1 MKQRI
6 TTTLL
11 LCVMTVLSMYAN
23 PITREQARQKAAQF
37 LSDKKGKRSLKAV
50 TSPVKLAPETETE
63 RYYVFDRGNDEGYVI
78 VAGDDETFAILGYTD
93 QGSFDYSAL
102 PPNMKEWLD
111 GYASQIA
118 AIQTK
123 KVAGR
128 RASIATHPRVEP
140 LVKSKW
146 SQGYPYNLSCPEY
159 FSDGRSVTGCVATAM
174 AQLLYYNREK
184 SVDETQAAM
193 PAYDAWEAH
202 PTTGQ
207 HLHVEGIPE
216 GSPIDWAN
224 MKDEYGSA
232 NDKQRKAV
240 ADLMHYCGVA
250 VQMNYTNSASSA
262 QSHDAFKAFTTYFGY
277 GSSVKYVSY
286 SSVSDDAQ
294 WDNIIYNEIQAQRP
308 IYISGANSGGG
319 HAFVC
324 DGYDGNYC
332 YHINWGWGGTSDGY
346 YLLTNLTPGQQGIG
360 GSGDGYT
367 AYREVIIGLEP
378 ENYGEKAMSF
388 ADSNIK
394 KICIEN
400 WDANKDGKLTYGEA
414 AAVTDLGTAFKGVT
428 NIRNFQELYYFT
440 GITTLS
446 DDAFNGCT
454 NLTSIRLPKAL
465 KGIGA
470 RSFKGCEKM
479 TQLALPTGLLTIG
492 EEAFSG
498 CKTLENLTLPTNLKA
513 IEAGTFRNCAAF
525 TSVDLPISVTAIG
538 NEAFAGCAGLKV
550 FATKTF
556 CPDKITM
563 GTDVF
568 KDTELNRATL
578 TVIQGTKAYF
588 SSAPQWSE
596 FGKIKELRERSG
608 GQFST
613 LETGQTYYIY
623 NIGTGRY
630 LTKGEA
636 YGTQAVVDEL
646 SPMRFKVNHSSSMA
660 EGVYYLTSEDT
671 GKDGKILFRTS
682 TDGNVGKGINAVFV
696 DGGSLSSSAYWHI
709 QSAGDQAYT
718 IQIPSNVSGYNA
730 QKYLGVQTD
739 HASNAAS
746 PTYGIYSDIDYE
758 QYQLNCQWYFVRY
771 DENQA
776 ANYDAA
782 KVLENLLNVARE
794 RKIGTDAEQVVYD
807 DMGSTTEQIR
817 EAQRSLRKQ
826 LNFIDFED
834 NKVRETCMA
843 QCDLNGDGEISFSE
857 ATEIKDIELRFN
869 TAITSFDEMKQF
881 KNLSTIYANT
891 FNNCTKLAS
900 IVLPESVERI
910 YYYAFRNC
918 SQLQKVNLS
927 EFLIELGAEAF
938 GGCTSL
944 KEVSIACPTP
954 ENIHLGNNVFRNVNL
969 SECTLRVPF
978 GAKERYENA
987 DVWKEFGTIVEM
999 RTNAQPV
1006 FSPITTGKTGYIF
1019 NLSSRKYLNR
1029 GEAYGTQ
1036 SVVAKAGLTYQFR
1049 QTNAGT
1055 YYLEH
1060 DGNILFRTSTNSK
1073 VGDGVKT
1080 CFYDGKDVSSKAY
1093 WTIVQNPEDNTFT
1106 MQVPQGDADYVEG
1119 EYLGAGDHQS
1129 GVASPSHGAYWDMK
1143 GNVTRWAFVTLED
1156 LQAATTLNKLTAS
1169 LAQLLEMAQEE
1180 QVDAVAEQAV
1190 YDNANSTSDEIEDA
1204 IASLRKKMH
1213 FIIFNDLQAKAVCVN
1228 NWDLNDDGEL
1238 SEKEAASVSD
1248 IGELFR
1254 GNSYIKTFEELRYF
1268 TSLKEIPDN
1277 AFRDCSNLVTVYLP
1291 ESVEALGK
1299 YPFSLCTNL
1308 KYVVM
1313 LNPNRIVDF
1322 GKSLAPSAATYF
1334 VPGNLLESYQADP
1347 QWSTRN
1353 ITAYTGKP
1361 VVTGTATRRYGSSA
1375 AEVAFTVT
1383 GAPIM
1388 GEPAAEGEEMTD
1400 ATVPVGTYP
1409 ITITAGTVTT
1419 PDVQF
1424 VPGVLTITPATLTVT
1439 AKSYSREYGTAN
1451 PVMEYTIRGFRNR
1464 EKAEVLTKL
1473 PVIECD
1479 ANEQSPAGEYEIRVS
1494 GAEAQNYE
1502 FTYVSGKLTIINS
1515 TGISTTPAI
1524 SESEGDVYD
1533 MQGRRV
1539 KTPQRGIYIKN
1550 KKKVMIKE

>member
-1 MKQRI
+1 MKQRFTI
-6 TTTLL
+6 TFL
-11 LCVMTVLSMYAN
+11 LCVIAIGMYAN

-37 LSDKKGKRSLKAV
+37 LTDKKGKRSLKAV
-50 TSPVKLAPETETE
+50 MSPGKLAPKTEME
-63 RYYVFDRGNDEGYVI
+63 SYYVFDRGNDEGYVI
-78 VAGDDETFAILGYTD
+78 VSGDDETYTILGYTD
-93 QGSFDYSAL
+93 QGSFDYSTL

-111 GYASQIA
+111 DYASQIA

-123 KVAGR
+123 KVSGR

-146 SQGYPYNLSCPEY
+146 SQGYPYNLTCPEY
-159 FSDGRSVTGCVATAM
+159 FNDGRSVTGCVATAM

-193 PAYDAWEAH
+193 PAYDTWSAH

-250 VQMNYTNSASSA
+250 VKMDYTNKSSGA
-262 QSHDAFKAFTTYFGY
+262 QSYDAYQAFTKYFGY
-277 GSSVKYVSY
+277 GSSVKYVSDAT
-286 SSVSDDAQ
+286 DDAQ

-308 IYISGANSGGG
+308 IYISGANSSGG

-367 AYREVIIGLEP
+367 AYREIIIGLEP
-378 ENYGEKAMSF
+378 VNYGEKAMSF
-388 ADSNIK
+388 TDSNIK
-394 KICIEN
+394 KVCIEN

-414 AAVTDLGTAFKGVT
+414 AAVTDLGTAFKGIT
-428 NIRNFQELYYFT
+428 NIRNFQEFYYFT

-465 KGIGA
+465 KAIGA
-470 RSFKGCEKM
+470 RSFKGCEKL
-479 TQLALPTGLLTIG
+479 TQLALPTGLITIG
-492 EEAFSG
+492 EEAFCG
-498 CKTLENLTLPTNLKA
+498 CKTLGDMILPTNLKA
-513 IEAGTFRNCAAF
+513 IEAGTFRDCAAF
-525 TSVDLPISVTAIG
+525 TSVDLPISVTSIG
-538 NEAFAGCAGLKV
+538 NEAFAGCTGLKA
-550 FATKTF
+550 FSTKTF
-556 CPDKITM
+556 RPDIIMM

-568 KDTELNRATL
+568 KDIELERATL
-578 TVIQGTKAYF
+578 TAIQGTKTYF
-588 SSAPQWSE
+588 SSAPQWSD

-608 GQFST
+608 GQFAT
-613 LETGQTYYIY
+613 LEVGQTYYIY

-660 EGVYYLTSEDT
+660 EGVYYLTSQDT

-682 TDGNVGKGINAVFV
+682 TDGNVGKGVNAVFV
-696 DGGSLSSSAYWHI
+696 DGGSLSSSAYWSI
-709 QSAGDQAYT
+709 QSSGEQAYT
-718 IQIPSNVSGYNA
+718 IQIPSNISGYNA
-730 QKYLGVQTD
+730 KKFLGVQTD

-771 DENQA
+771 DEEQA
-776 ANYDAA
+776 ANYEAA
-782 KVLENLLNVARE
+782 KVLENLLNVAKE
-794 RKIGTDAEQVVYD
+794 KKIGTDTEQAVYD
-807 DMGSTTEQIR
+807 DMSSTTEQIR
-817 EAQRSLRKQ
+817 QAQRSLRKQ

-834 NKVRETCMA
+834 NLVRETCMA
-843 QCDLNGDGEISFSE
+843 QCDLNGDGEISFYE
-857 ATEIKDIELRFN
+857 ATEIKDIELQFN
-869 TAITSFDEMKQF
+869 IAITSFDEMKQF
-881 KNLSTIYANT
+881 KNLTTIYANT
-891 FNNCTKLAS
+891 FNNCNKLTS
-900 IVLPESVERI
+900 VVLPESVERI

-927 EFLIELGAEAF
+927 EYLIELGTEAF

-978 GAKERYENA
+978 GAKEHYENA

-999 RTNAQPV
+999 RTNAQPT
-1006 FSPITTGKTGYIF
+1006 FSPITTGKSGYIF
-1019 NLSSRKYLNR
+1019 NLSSRKFLNR

-1036 SVVAKAGLTYQFR
+1036 SVVAKKGLSYQFR
-1049 QTNAGT
+1049 QTNAGN
-1055 YYLEH
+1055 YYLDS
-1060 DGNILFRTSTNSK
+1060 DGKILFRTSTDSK
-1073 VGDGVKT
+1073 VGAGVKT
-1080 CFYDGKDVSSKAY
+1080 CFYDGTASSKAY

-1106 MQVPQGDADYVEG
+1106 MQVPQDDTDYVEG
-1119 EYLGAGDHQS
+1119 EYLGAGDHHS
-1129 GVASPSHGAYWDMK
+1129 EVASPSHGAYWDMK
-1143 GNVTRWAFVTLED
+1143 GNVTRWAFITQED
-1156 LQAATTLNKLTAS
+1156 MQAATAFNKLTAS
-1169 LAQLLEMAQEE
+1169 LEQLLEMAQEE
-1180 QVDAVAEQAV
+1180 QVEAATEQAV
-1190 YDNANSTSDEIEDA
+1190 YNNAASTSNDIEEA
-1204 IASLRKKMH
+1204 IASLRKKLH
-1213 FIIFNDLQAKAVCVN
+1213 FIAFNDLQAKAVCVK

-1254 GNSYIKTFEELRYF
+1254 GNSNIKTFEELRYF

-1277 AFRDCSNLVTVYLP
+1277 AFRECSNLVSVYLP

-1322 GKSLAPSAATYF
+1322 GKSLAPSAVTYF
-1334 VPGNLLESYQADP
+1334 VPENLLESYLADP
-1347 QWSTRN
+1347 QWGTRN
-1353 ITAYTGKP
+1353 MTEYTGKP

-1375 AEVAFTVT
+1375 AEVDFAVT

-1400 ATVPVGTYP
+1400 PKAPVGTYP
-1409 ITITAGTVTT
+1409 ITITAGTITT
-1419 PDVQF
+1419 PDVQL

-1451 PVMEYTIRGFRNR
+1451 PVMEYTIKGFRNR
-1464 EKAEVLTKL
+1464 EKAEVLTKQ
-1473 PVIECD
+1473 PIIECD
-1479 ANEQSPAGEYEIRVS
+1479 ANELSPAGEYEIRVS

-1502 FTYVSGKLTIINS
+1502 FTYVSGTLTIVNS
-1515 TGISTTPAI
+1515 TGISPTPAI
-1524 SESEGDVYD
+1524 SEGEGDMYD
-1533 MQGRRV
+1533 MQGRKV

>member
-1 MKQRI
+1 MKQRFTI
-6 TTTLL
+6 TFL
-11 LCVMTVLSMYAN
+11 LCVIAMGMYAN
-23 PITREQARQKAAQF
+23 PITREEARQKAVQF
-37 LSDKKGKRSLKAV
+37 LTDKKGKRSLKAV
-50 TSPVKLAPETETE
+50 MSPGKLAPKTEME
-63 RYYVFDRGNDEGYVI
+63 SYYVFDRGNDEGYVI
-78 VAGDDETFAILGYTD
+78 VSGDDETYTILGYTD
-93 QGSFDYSAL
+93 QGSFDYSTL

-111 GYASQIA
+111 DYASQIA

-123 KVAGR
+123 KVSGR

-146 SQGYPYNLSCPEY
+146 SQGYPYNLTCPEY
-159 FSDGRSVTGCVATAM
+159 FNDGRSVTGCVATAM

-193 PAYDAWEAH
+193 PAYDTWSAH

-250 VQMNYTNSASSA
+250 VKMDYTNKSSGA
-262 QSHDAFKAFTTYFGY
+262 QSNDAYQAFTKYFGY
-277 GSSVKYVSY
+277 GSSVKYVSDAT
-286 SSVSDDAQ
+286 DDAQ

-308 IYISGANSGGG
+308 IYISGANSSGG

-367 AYREVIIGLEP
+367 AYREIIIGLEP
-378 ENYGEKAMSF
+378 VNYGEKAMSF
-388 ADSNIK
+388 TDSNIK
-394 KICIEN
+394 KVCIEN

-414 AAVTDLGTAFKGVT
+414 AAVTDLGTAFKGIT
-428 NIRNFQELYYFT
+428 NIRNFQEFYYFT

-465 KGIGA
+465 KAIGA
-470 RSFKGCEKM
+470 RSFKGCEKL
-479 TQLALPTGLLTIG
+479 TQLALPTGLITIG
-492 EEAFSG
+492 EEAFCG
-498 CKTLENLTLPTNLKA
+498 CKTLGDMILPTNLKA
-513 IEAGTFRNCAAF
+513 IEAGTFRDCAAF
-525 TSVDLPISVTAIG
+525 TSVDLPISVTSIG
-538 NEAFAGCAGLKV
+538 NEAFAGCTGLKA
-550 FATKTF
+550 FSTKTF
-556 CPDKITM
+556 RPDIIMM

-568 KDTELNRATL
+568 KDIELERATL
-578 TVIQGTKAYF
+578 TAIQGTKTYF
-588 SSAPQWSE
+588 SSAPQWSD

-608 GQFST
+608 GQFAT
-613 LETGQTYYIY
+613 LEVGKTYYIY

-660 EGVYYLTSEDT
+660 EGVYYLTSQDT

-682 TDGNVGKGINAVFV
+682 TDGNVGKGVNAVFV
-696 DGGSLSSSAYWHI
+696 DGGSLSSSAYWSI
-709 QSAGDQAYT
+709 QSSGEQAYT
-718 IQIPSNVSGYNA
+718 IQIPSNISGYNA
-730 QKYLGVQTD
+730 KKFLGVQTD

-771 DENQA
+771 DEEQA
-776 ANYDAA
+776 ANYEAA
-782 KVLENLLNVARE
+782 KVLENLLNVAKE
-794 RKIGTDAEQVVYD
+794 KKIGTDTEQAVYD
-807 DMGSTTEQIR
+807 DMSSTTEQIR
-817 EAQRSLRKQ
+817 QAQRSLRKQ

-834 NKVRETCMA
+834 NLVRETCMA
-843 QCDLNGDGEISFSE
+843 QCDLNGDGEISFYE
-857 ATEIKDIELRFN
+857 ATEIKDIELQFN
-869 TAITSFDEMKQF
+869 IAITSFDEMKQF
-881 KNLSTIYANT
+881 KNLTTIYANT
-891 FNNCTKLAS
+891 FNNCNKLTS
-900 IVLPESVERI
+900 VVLPESVERI

-927 EFLIELGAEAF
+927 EYLIELGTEAF

-978 GAKERYENA
+978 GAKEHYENA

-999 RTNAQPV
+999 RTNAQPT
-1006 FSPITTGKTGYIF
+1006 FSPITTGKSGYIF
-1019 NLSSRKYLNR
+1019 NLSSRKFLNR

-1036 SVVAKAGLTYQFR
+1036 SVVAKKGLSYQFR
-1049 QTNAGT
+1049 QTNAGN
-1055 YYLEH
+1055 YYLDS
-1060 DGNILFRTSTNSK
+1060 DGKILFRTSTDSK
-1073 VGDGVKT
+1073 VGAGVKT
-1080 CFYDGKDVSSKAY
+1080 CFYDGTASSKAY

-1106 MQVPQGDADYVEG
+1106 MQVPQDDTDYVEG
-1119 EYLGAGDHQS
+1119 EYLGAGDHHS
-1129 GVASPSHGAYWDMK
+1129 EVASPSHGAYWDMK
-1143 GNVTRWAFVTLED
+1143 GNVTRWAFITQED
-1156 LQAATTLNKLTAS
+1156 MQAATAFNKLTAS
-1169 LAQLLEMAQEE
+1169 LEQLLEMAQEE
-1180 QVDAVAEQAV
+1180 QVEAATEQAV
-1190 YDNANSTSDEIEDA
+1190 YNNAASTSNDIEEA
-1204 IASLRKKMH
+1204 IASLRKKLH
-1213 FIIFNDLQAKAVCVN
+1213 FIAFNDLQAKAVCVK

-1254 GNSYIKTFEELRYF
+1254 GNSNIKTFEELRYF

-1277 AFRDCSNLVTVYLP
+1277 AFRECSNLVSIYLP

-1322 GKSLAPSAATYF
+1322 GKSLAPSAVTYF
-1334 VPGNLLESYQADP
+1334 VPENLLESYLADP
-1347 QWSTRN
+1347 QWGTRN
-1353 ITAYTGKP
+1353 MTEYTGKP

-1375 AEVAFTVT
+1375 AEVDFAVT

-1400 ATVPVGTYP
+1400 PKAPVGTYP
-1409 ITITAGTVTT
+1409 ITITAGTITT
-1419 PDVQF
+1419 PDVQL

-1451 PVMEYTIRGFRNR
+1451 PVMEYTIKGFRNR
-1464 EKAEVLTKL
+1464 EKTEVLTKQ
-1473 PVIECD
+1473 PIIECD
-1479 ANEQSPAGEYEIRVS
+1479 ANELSPAGEYEIRVS

-1502 FTYVSGKLTIINS
+1502 FTYVSGTLTIVNS
-1515 TGISTTPAI
+1515 TGISPTPAI
-1524 SESEGDVYD
+1524 SEGEGDMYD
-1533 MQGRRV
+1533 MQGRKV

-1550 KKKVMIKE
+1550 KKKVIIKE

>member
-1 MKQRI
+1 MKQRFTI
-6 TTTLL
+6 TFL
-11 LCVMTVLSMYAN
+11 LCVIAIGMYAN

-37 LSDKKGKRSLKAV
+37 LTDKKGKRSLKAV
-50 TSPVKLAPETETE
+50 MSPGKLAPKTEME
-63 RYYVFDRGNDEGYVI
+63 SYYVFDRGNDEGYVI
-78 VAGDDETFAILGYTD
+78 VSGDDETYTILGYTD
-93 QGSFDYSAL
+93 QGSFDYSTL

-111 GYASQIA
+111 DYASQIA

-123 KVAGR
+123 KVSGR

-146 SQGYPYNLSCPEY
+146 SQGYPYNLTCPEY
-159 FSDGRSVTGCVATAM
+159 FNDGRSVTGCVATAM

-193 PAYDAWEAH
+193 PAYDTWSAH

-250 VQMNYTNSASSA
+250 VKMDYTNKSSGA
-262 QSHDAFKAFTTYFGY
+262 QSNDAYQAFTKYFGY
-277 GSSVKYVSY
+277 GSSVKYVSDAT
-286 SSVSDDAQ
+286 DDAQ

-308 IYISGANSGGG
+308 IYISGANSSGG

-367 AYREVIIGLEP
+367 AYREIIIGLEP
-378 ENYGEKAMSF
+378 VNYGEKAMSF
-388 ADSNIK
+388 TDSNIK
-394 KICIEN
+394 KVCIEN

-414 AAVTDLGTAFKGVT
+414 AAVTDLGTAFKGIT
-428 NIRNFQELYYFT
+428 NIRNFQEFYYFT

-465 KGIGA
+465 KAIGA
-470 RSFKGCEKM
+470 RSFKGCEKL
-479 TQLALPTGLLTIG
+479 TQLALPTGLITIG
-492 EEAFSG
+492 EEAFCG
-498 CKTLENLTLPTNLKA
+498 CKTLGDMILPTNLKA
-513 IEAGTFRNCAAF
+513 IEAGTFRDCAAF
-525 TSVDLPISVTAIG
+525 TSVDLPISVTSIG
-538 NEAFAGCAGLKV
+538 NEAFAGCTGLKA
-550 FATKTF
+550 FSTKTF
-556 CPDKITM
+556 RPDIIMM

-568 KDTELNRATL
+568 KDIELERATL
-578 TVIQGTKAYF
+578 TAIQGTKTYF
-588 SSAPQWSE
+588 SSAPQWSD

-608 GQFST
+608 GQFAT
-613 LETGQTYYIY
+613 LEVGKTYYIY

-660 EGVYYLTSEDT
+660 EGVYYLTSQDT
-671 GKDGKILFRTS
+671 GKNGKILFRTS
-682 TDGNVGKGINAVFV
+682 TDGNVGKGVNAVFV
-696 DGGSLSSSAYWHI
+696 DGGSLSSSAYWSI
-709 QSAGDQAYT
+709 QSSGEQAYT
-718 IQIPSNVSGYNA
+718 IQIPSNISGYNA
-730 QKYLGVQTD
+730 KKFLGVQTD

-771 DENQA
+771 DEEQA
-776 ANYDAA
+776 ANYEAA
-782 KVLENLLNVARE
+782 KVLENLLNVAKE
-794 RKIGTDAEQVVYD
+794 KKIGTDAEQAVYD
-807 DMGSTTEQIR
+807 NMSSTTEQIR
-817 EAQRSLRKQ
+817 QAQRSLRKQ

-834 NKVRETCMA
+834 NLVRETCMA
-843 QCDLNGDGEISFSE
+843 QCDLNGDGEISFYE
-857 ATEIKDIELRFN
+857 ATEIKDIELQFN
-869 TAITSFDEMKQF
+869 IAITSFDEMKQF
-881 KNLSTIYANT
+881 KNLTTIYANT
-891 FNNCTKLAS
+891 FNNCNKLTS
-900 IVLPESVERI
+900 VVLPESVERI

-927 EFLIELGAEAF
+927 EYLIELGTEAF

-978 GAKERYENA
+978 GAKEHYENA

-999 RTNAQPV
+999 RTNAQPT
-1006 FSPITTGKTGYIF
+1006 FSPITTGKSGYIF
-1019 NLSSRKYLNR
+1019 NLSSRKFLNR

-1036 SVVAKAGLTYQFR
+1036 SVVAKKGLSYQFR
-1049 QTNAGT
+1049 QTNAGN
-1055 YYLEH
+1055 YYLDS
-1060 DGNILFRTSTNSK
+1060 DGKILFRTSTDSK
-1073 VGDGVKT
+1073 VGAGVKT
-1080 CFYDGKDVSSKAY
+1080 CFYDGTASSKAY

-1106 MQVPQGDADYVEG
+1106 MQVPQDDTDYVEG
-1119 EYLGAGDHQS
+1119 EYLGAGDHHS
-1129 GVASPSHGAYWDMK
+1129 EVASPSHGAYWDMK
-1143 GNVTRWAFVTLED
+1143 GNVTRWAFITQED
-1156 LQAATTLNKLTAS
+1156 MQAATAFNKLTAS
-1169 LAQLLEMAQEE
+1169 LEQLLEMAQEE
-1180 QVDAVAEQAV
+1180 QVEAATEQAV
-1190 YDNANSTSDEIEDA
+1190 YDNAASTSNDIEEA
-1204 IASLRKKMH
+1204 IASLRKKLH
-1213 FIIFNDLQAKAVCVN
+1213 FIAFNDLQAKAVCVK

-1254 GNSYIKTFEELRYF
+1254 GNSNIKTFEELRFF

-1277 AFRDCSNLVTVYLP
+1277 AFRECSNLVSVYLP

-1322 GKSLAPSAATYF
+1322 GKSLAPSAVTYF
-1334 VPGNLLESYQADP
+1334 VPENLLESYLAGP
-1347 QWSTRN
+1347 QWGTRN
-1353 ITAYTGKP
+1353 MTEYTGKP

-1375 AEVAFTVT
+1375 AEVDFAVT

-1400 ATVPVGTYP
+1400 PKAPVGTYP
-1409 ITITAGTVTT
+1409 ITITAGTITT
-1419 PDVQF
+1419 PDVQL

-1451 PVMEYTIRGFRNR
+1451 PVMEYTIKGFRNR
-1464 EKAEVLTKL
+1464 EKAEVLTKQ
-1473 PVIECD
+1473 PIIECD
-1479 ANEQSPAGEYEIRVS
+1479 ANELSPAGEYEIRVS

-1502 FTYVSGKLTIINS
+1502 FTYVSGTLTIVNS
-1515 TGISTTPAI
+1515 TGISPTPAI
-1524 SESEGDVYD
+1524 SEGEGDMYD
-1533 MQGRRV
+1533 MQGRKV

-1550 KKKVMIKE
+1550 KKKVIIKE

>member
-1 MKQRI
+1 MKQRF
-6 TTTLL
+6 TVTFL
-11 LCVMTVLSMYAN
+11 LCVIAMGMYAN

-37 LSDKKGKRSLKAV
+37 LTDKKGKRSLKAV
-50 TSPVKLAPETETE
+50 MSPGKLAPKTEME
-63 RYYVFDRGNDEGYVI
+63 SYYVFDRGNDEGYVI
-78 VAGDDETFAILGYTD
+78 VSGDDETYTILGYTD
-93 QGSFDYSAL
+93 QGSFDYSTL

-111 GYASQIA
+111 DYASQIA

-123 KVAGR
+123 KVSGR

-146 SQGYPYNLSCPEY
+146 SQGYPYNLTCPEY
-159 FSDGRSVTGCVATAM
+159 FNDGRSVTGCVATAM

-193 PAYDAWEAH
+193 PAYDTWSAH

-250 VQMNYTNSASSA
+250 VKMDYTNKSSGA
-262 QSHDAFKAFTTYFGY
+262 QSYDAYQAFTKYFGY
-277 GSSVKYVSY
+277 GSSVKYVSDAT
-286 SSVSDDAQ
+286 DDAQ

-308 IYISGANSGGG
+308 IYISGANSSGG

-367 AYREVIIGLEP
+367 AYREIIIGLEP
-378 ENYGEKAMSF
+378 VNYGEKAMSF
-388 ADSNIK
+388 TDSNIK
-394 KICIEN
+394 KVCIEN

-414 AAVTDLGTAFKGVT
+414 AAVTDLGTAFKGIT
-428 NIRNFQELYYFT
+428 NIRNFQEFYYFT

-465 KGIGA
+465 KAIGA
-470 RSFKGCEKM
+470 RSFKGCEKL
-479 TQLALPTGLLTIG
+479 TQLALPTGLITIG
-492 EEAFSG
+492 EEAFCG
-498 CKTLENLTLPTNLKA
+498 CKTLGDMILPTNLKA
-513 IEAGTFRNCAAF
+513 IEAGTFRDCAAF
-525 TSVDLPISVTAIG
+525 TSVDLPISVTSIG
-538 NEAFAGCAGLKV
+538 NEAFAGCTGLKA
-550 FATKTF
+550 FSTKTF
-556 CPDKITM
+556 RPDIIMM

-568 KDTELNRATL
+568 KDIELERATL
-578 TVIQGTKAYF
+578 TAIQGTKTYF
-588 SSAPQWSE
+588 SSAPQWSD

-608 GQFST
+608 GQFAT
-613 LETGQTYYIY
+613 LEVGKTYYIY

-660 EGVYYLTSEDT
+660 EGVYYLTSQDT

-682 TDGNVGKGINAVFV
+682 TDGNVGKGVNAVFV
-696 DGGSLSSSAYWHI
+696 DGRSLTSSAYWSI
-709 QSAGDQAYT
+709 QPAGEQAYT
-718 IQIPSNVSGYNA
+718 IQIPSNISGYNA
-730 QKYLGVQTD
+730 KKFLGVQTD

-771 DENQA
+771 DEEQA
-776 ANYDAA
+776 ANYEAA
-782 KVLENLLNVARE
+782 KVLENLLNVAKE
-794 RKIGTDAEQVVYD
+794 KKIGTDTEQAVYD
-807 DMGSTTEQIR
+807 DMSSTTEQIR
-817 EAQRSLRKQ
+817 QAQRSLRKQ

-834 NKVRETCMA
+834 NLVRETCMA
-843 QCDLNGDGEISFSE
+843 QCDLNGDGEISFYE
-857 ATEIKDIELRFN
+857 ATEIKDIELQFN
-869 TAITSFDEMKQF
+869 IAITSFDEMKQF
-881 KNLSTIYANT
+881 KNLTTIYANT
-891 FNNCTKLAS
+891 FNNCNKLTS
-900 IVLPESVERI
+900 VVLPESVERI

-927 EFLIELGAEAF
+927 EYLIELGTEAF

-978 GAKERYENA
+978 GAKEHYENA

-999 RTNAQPV
+999 RTNAQPT
-1006 FSPITTGKTGYIF
+1006 FSPITTGKSGYIF
-1019 NLSSRKYLNR
+1019 NLSSRKFLNR

-1036 SVVAKAGLTYQFR
+1036 SVVAKKGLSYQFR
-1049 QTNAGT
+1049 QTNAGN
-1055 YYLEH
+1055 YYLDS
-1060 DGNILFRTSTNSK
+1060 DGKILFRTSTDSK
-1073 VGDGVKT
+1073 VGAGVKT
-1080 CFYDGKDVSSKAY
+1080 CFYDGTASSKAY

-1106 MQVPQGDADYVEG
+1106 MQVPQDDTDYVEG
-1119 EYLGAGDHQS
+1119 EYLGAGDHHS
-1129 GVASPSHGAYWDMK
+1129 EVASPSHGAYWDMK
-1143 GNVTRWAFVTLED
+1143 GNVTRWAFITQED
-1156 LQAATTLNKLTAS
+1156 MQAATAFNKLTAS
-1169 LAQLLEMAQEE
+1169 LEQLLEMAQEE
-1180 QVDAVAEQAV
+1180 QVEATTEQAV
-1190 YDNANSTSDEIEDA
+1190 YNNAASTSNDIEEA
-1204 IASLRKKMH
+1204 IASLRKKLH
-1213 FIIFNDLQAKAVCVN
+1213 FIAFNDLQAKAVCVK

-1254 GNSYIKTFEELRYF
+1254 GNSNIKTFEELRYF

-1277 AFRDCSNLVTVYLP
+1277 AFRECSNLVSIYLP
-1291 ESVEALGK
+1291 ERVEALGK

-1322 GKSLAPSAATYF
+1322 GKSLAPSAVTYF
-1334 VPGNLLESYQADP
+1334 VPENLLESYLADP
-1347 QWSTRN
+1347 QWGTRN
-1353 ITAYTGKP
+1353 MTEYTGKP

-1375 AEVAFTVT
+1375 AEVDFAVT

-1400 ATVPVGTYP
+1400 PKAPVGTYP
-1409 ITITAGTVTT
+1409 ITITAGTITT
-1419 PDVQF
+1419 PDVQL

-1451 PVMEYTIRGFRNR
+1451 PVMEYTIKGFRNR
-1464 EKAEVLTKL
+1464 EKAEVLTKQ
-1473 PVIECD
+1473 PIIECD
-1479 ANEQSPAGEYEIRVS
+1479 ANELSPAGEYEIRVS

-1502 FTYVSGKLTIINS
+1502 FTYVSGTLTIVNS
-1515 TGISTTPAI
+1515 TGISPTPAI
-1524 SESEGDVYD
+1524 SEGEGDMYD
-1533 MQGRRV
+1533 MQGRKV

-1550 KKKVMIKE
+1550 KKKVIIKE

>member
-1 MKQRI
+1 MKQRFTI
-6 TTTLL
+6 TFL
-11 LCVMTVLSMYAN
+11 LCVIAIGMYAN

-37 LSDKKGKRSLKAV
+37 LTDKKGKRSLKAV
-50 TSPVKLAPETETE
+50 MSPGKLAPKTEME
-63 RYYVFDRGNDEGYVI
+63 SYYVFDRGNDEGYVI
-78 VAGDDETFAILGYTD
+78 VSGDDETYTILGYTD
-93 QGSFDYSAL
+93 QGSFDYSTL

-111 GYASQIA
+111 DYASQIA

-123 KVAGR
+123 KVSGR

-146 SQGYPYNLSCPEY
+146 SQGYPYNLTCPEY
-159 FSDGRSVTGCVATAM
+159 FNDGRSVTGCVATAM

-193 PAYDAWEAH
+193 PAYDTWSAH

-250 VQMNYTNSASSA
+250 VKMDYTNKSSGA
-262 QSHDAFKAFTTYFGY
+262 QSYDAYQAFTKYFGY
-277 GSSVKYVSY
+277 GSSVKYVSDAT
-286 SSVSDDAQ
+286 DDAQ

-308 IYISGANSGGG
+308 IYISGANSSGG

-367 AYREVIIGLEP
+367 AYREIIIGLEP
-378 ENYGEKAMSF
+378 VNYGEKAMSF
-388 ADSNIK
+388 TDSNIK
-394 KICIEN
+394 KVCIEN

-414 AAVTDLGTAFKGVT
+414 AAVTDLGTAFKGIT
-428 NIRNFQELYYFT
+428 NIRNFQEFYYFT

-465 KGIGA
+465 KAIGA
-470 RSFKGCEKM
+470 RSFKGCEKL
-479 TQLALPTGLLTIG
+479 TQLALSTGLITIG
-492 EEAFSG
+492 EEAFCG
-498 CKTLENLTLPTNLKA
+498 CKTLGDMILPTNLKA
-513 IEAGTFRNCAAF
+513 IEAGTFRDCAAF
-525 TSVDLPISVTAIG
+525 TSVDLPISVTSIG
-538 NEAFAGCAGLKV
+538 NEAFAGCTGLKA
-550 FATKTF
+550 FSTKTF
-556 CPDKITM
+556 RPDIIMM

-568 KDTELNRATL
+568 KDIELERATL
-578 TVIQGTKAYF
+578 TAIQGTKTYF
-588 SSAPQWSE
+588 SSAPQWSD

-608 GQFST
+608 GQFAT
-613 LETGQTYYIY
+613 LEVGQTYYIY

-660 EGVYYLTSEDT
+660 EGVYYLTSQDT

-682 TDGNVGKGINAVFV
+682 TDGNVGKGVNAVFV
-696 DGGSLSSSAYWHI
+696 DGGSLSSSAYWSI
-709 QSAGDQAYT
+709 QPAGEQAYT
-718 IQIPSNVSGYNA
+718 IQIPSNISGYNA
-730 QKYLGVQTD
+730 KKFLGVQTD

-771 DENQA
+771 DEEQA
-776 ANYDAA
+776 ANYEAA
-782 KVLENLLNVARE
+782 KVLENLLNVAKE
-794 RKIGTDAEQVVYD
+794 KKIGTDAEQAVYD
-807 DMGSTTEQIR
+807 NMSSTTEQIR
-817 EAQRSLRKQ
+817 QAQRSLRKQ

-834 NKVRETCMA
+834 NLVRETCMA
-843 QCDLNGDGEISFSE
+843 QCDLNGDGEISFYE
-857 ATEIKDIELRFN
+857 ATEIKDIELQFN
-869 TAITSFDEMKQF
+869 IAITSFDEMKQF
-881 KNLSTIYANT
+881 KNLTTIYANT
-891 FNNCTKLAS
+891 FNNCNKLTS
-900 IVLPESVERI
+900 VVLPESVERI

-927 EFLIELGAEAF
+927 EYLIELGTEAF

-978 GAKERYENA
+978 GAKEHYENA

-999 RTNAQPV
+999 RTNAQPT
-1006 FSPITTGKTGYIF
+1006 FSPITTGKSGYIF
-1019 NLSSRKYLNR
+1019 NLSSRKFLNR

-1036 SVVAKAGLTYQFR
+1036 SVVAKKGLSYQFR
-1049 QTNAGT
+1049 QTNAGN
-1055 YYLEH
+1055 YYLDS
-1060 DGNILFRTSTNSK
+1060 DGKILFRTSTDSK
-1073 VGDGVKT
+1073 VGAGVKT
-1080 CFYDGKDVSSKAY
+1080 CFYDGTASSKAY

-1106 MQVPQGDADYVEG
+1106 MQVPQDDTDYVEG
-1119 EYLGAGDHQS
+1119 EYLGAGDHHS
-1129 GVASPSHGAYWDMK
+1129 EVASPSHGAYWDMK
-1143 GNVTRWAFVTLED
+1143 GNVTRWAFITQED
-1156 LQAATTLNKLTAS
+1156 MQAATAFNKLTAS
-1169 LAQLLEMAQEE
+1169 LEQLLEMAQEE
-1180 QVDAVAEQAV
+1180 KVEAATEQAV
-1190 YDNANSTSDEIEDA
+1190 YNNAASTSNDIEEA
-1204 IASLRKKMH
+1204 IASLRKKLH
-1213 FIIFNDLQAKAVCVN
+1213 FIAFNDLQAKAVCVK

-1254 GNSYIKTFEELRYF
+1254 GNSNIKTFEELRYF

-1277 AFRDCSNLVTVYLP
+1277 AFRECSNLVSIYLP

-1322 GKSLAPSAATYF
+1322 GKSLAPSAVTYF
-1334 VPGNLLESYQADP
+1334 VPENLLESYLADP
-1347 QWSTRN
+1347 QWGTRN
-1353 ITAYTGKP
+1353 MTEYTGKP

-1375 AEVAFTVT
+1375 AEVDFAVT

-1400 ATVPVGTYP
+1400 PKAPVGTYP
-1409 ITITAGTVTT
+1409 ITITAGTITT
-1419 PDVQF
+1419 PDVQL

-1451 PVMEYTIRGFRNR
+1451 PVMEYTIKGFRNR
-1464 EKAEVLTKL
+1464 EKAEVLTKQ
-1473 PVIECD
+1473 PIIECD
-1479 ANEQSPAGEYEIRVS
+1479 ANELSPAGEYEIRVS

-1502 FTYVSGKLTIINS
+1502 FTYVSGTLTIVNS
-1515 TGISTTPAI
+1515 TGISPTPAI
-1524 SESEGDVYD
+1524 SEGEGDMYD
-1533 MQGRRV
+1533 MQGRKV

-1550 KKKVMIKE
+1550 KKKVIIKE

>member
-1 MKQRI
+1 MKQRFTI
-6 TTTLL
+6 TFL
-11 LCVMTVLSMYAN
+11 LCVIAMGMYAN
-23 PITREQARQKAAQF
+23 PITREQARQKAVQF
-37 LSDKKGKRSLKAV
+37 LTDKKGKRSLKAV
-50 TSPVKLAPETETE
+50 MSPGKLAPKTEME
-63 RYYVFDRGNDEGYVI
+63 SYYVFDRGNDEGYVI
-78 VAGDDETFAILGYTD
+78 VSGDDETYTILGYTD
-93 QGSFDYSAL
+93 QGSFDYSTL

-111 GYASQIA
+111 DYASQIA

-123 KVAGR
+123 KVSGR

-146 SQGYPYNLSCPEY
+146 SQGYPYNLTCPEY
-159 FSDGRSVTGCVATAM
+159 FNDGRSVTGCVATAM

-193 PAYDAWEAH
+193 PAYDTWSAH

-250 VQMNYTNSASSA
+250 VKMDYTNKSSGA
-262 QSHDAFKAFTTYFGY
+262 QSNDAYQAFTKYFGY
-277 GSSVKYVSY
+277 GSSVKYVSDAT
-286 SSVSDDAQ
+286 DDAQ

-308 IYISGANSGGG
+308 IYISGANSSGG

-367 AYREVIIGLEP
+367 AYREIIIGLEP
-378 ENYGEKAMSF
+378 VNYGEKAMSF
-388 ADSNIK
+388 TDSNIK
-394 KICIEN
+394 KVCIEN

-414 AAVTDLGTAFKGVT
+414 AAVTDLGTAFKGIT
-428 NIRNFQELYYFT
+428 NIRNFQEFYYFT

-465 KGIGA
+465 KAIGA
-470 RSFKGCEKM
+470 RSFKGCEKL
-479 TQLALPTGLLTIG
+479 TQLALPTGLITIG
-492 EEAFSG
+492 EEAFCG
-498 CKTLENLTLPTNLKA
+498 CKTLGDMILPTNLKA
-513 IEAGTFRNCAAF
+513 IEAGTFRDCAAF
-525 TSVDLPISVTAIG
+525 TSVDLPISVTSIG
-538 NEAFAGCAGLKV
+538 NEAFAGCTGLKA
-550 FATKTF
+550 FSTKTF
-556 CPDKITM
+556 RPDIIMM

-568 KDTELNRATL
+568 KDIELERATL
-578 TVIQGTKAYF
+578 TAIQGTKTYF
-588 SSAPQWSE
+588 SSAPQWSD

-608 GQFST
+608 GQFAT
-613 LETGQTYYIY
+613 LEVGKTYYIY

-660 EGVYYLTSEDT
+660 EGVYYLTSQDT

-682 TDGNVGKGINAVFV
+682 TDGNVGKGVNAVFV
-696 DGGSLSSSAYWHI
+696 DGGSLSSSAYWSI
-709 QSAGDQAYT
+709 QSSGEQAYT
-718 IQIPSNVSGYNA
+718 IQIPSNISGYNA
-730 QKYLGVQTD
+730 KKFLGVQTD

-771 DENQA
+771 DEEQA
-776 ANYDAA
+776 ANYEAA
-782 KVLENLLNVARE
+782 KVLENLLNVAKE
-794 RKIGTDAEQVVYD
+794 KKIGTDAEQAVYD
-807 DMGSTTEQIR
+807 NMSSTTEQIR
-817 EAQRSLRKQ
+817 QAQRSLRKQ

-834 NKVRETCMA
+834 NLVRETCMA
-843 QCDLNGDGEISFSE
+843 QCDLNGDGEISFYE
-857 ATEIKDIELRFN
+857 ATEIKDIELQFN
-869 TAITSFDEMKQF
+869 IAITSFDEMKQF
-881 KNLSTIYANT
+881 KNLTTIYANT
-891 FNNCTKLAS
+891 FNNCNKLTS
-900 IVLPESVERI
+900 VVLPESVERI

-927 EFLIELGAEAF
+927 EYLIELGTEAF

-978 GAKERYENA
+978 GAKEHYENA

-999 RTNAQPV
+999 RTNAQPT
-1006 FSPITTGKTGYIF
+1006 FSPITTGKSGYIF
-1019 NLSSRKYLNR
+1019 NLSSRKFLNR

-1036 SVVAKAGLTYQFR
+1036 SVVAKKGLSYQFR
-1049 QTNAGT
+1049 QTNAGN
-1055 YYLEH
+1055 YYLDS
-1060 DGNILFRTSTNSK
+1060 DGKILFRTSTDSK
-1073 VGDGVKT
+1073 VGAGVKT
-1080 CFYDGKDVSSKAY
+1080 CFYDGTASSKAY

-1106 MQVPQGDADYVEG
+1106 MQVPQDDTDYVEG
-1119 EYLGAGDHQS
+1119 EYLGAGDHHS
-1129 GVASPSHGAYWDMK
+1129 EVASPSHGAYWDMK
-1143 GNVTRWAFVTLED
+1143 GNVTRWAFITQED
-1156 LQAATTLNKLTAS
+1156 MQAATAFNKLTAS
-1169 LAQLLEMAQEE
+1169 LEQLLEMAQEE
-1180 QVDAVAEQAV
+1180 QVEAATEQAV
-1190 YDNANSTSDEIEDA
+1190 YNNAASTSNDIEEA
-1204 IASLRKKMH
+1204 IASLRKKLH
-1213 FIIFNDLQAKAVCVN
+1213 FIAFNDLQAKAVCVK

-1254 GNSYIKTFEELRYF
+1254 GNSNIKTFEELRYF

-1277 AFRDCSNLVTVYLP
+1277 AFRECSNLVSVYLP

-1322 GKSLAPSAATYF
+1322 GKSLAPSAVTYF
-1334 VPGNLLESYQADP
+1334 VPENLLESYLADP
-1347 QWSTRN
+1347 QWGTRN
-1353 ITAYTGKP
+1353 MTEYTGKP

-1375 AEVAFTVT
+1375 AEVDFAVT

-1400 ATVPVGTYP
+1400 PKAPVGTYP
-1409 ITITAGTVTT
+1409 ITITAGTITT
-1419 PDVQF
+1419 PDVQL

-1451 PVMEYTIRGFRNR
+1451 PVMEYTIKGFRNR
-1464 EKAEVLTKL
+1464 EKTEVLTKQ
-1473 PVIECD
+1473 PIIECD
-1479 ANEQSPAGEYEIRVS
+1479 ANELSPAGEYEIRVS

-1502 FTYVSGKLTIINS
+1502 FTYVSGTLTIVNS
-1515 TGISTTPAI
+1515 TGISPTPAI
-1524 SESEGDVYD
+1524 SEGEGDMYD
-1533 MQGRRV
+1533 MQGRKV

-1550 KKKVMIKE
+1550 KKKVIIKE

>member
-1 MKQRI
+1 MKQRFTI
-6 TTTLL
+6 TFL
-11 LCVMTVLSMYAN
+11 LCVIAMGMYAN
-23 PITREQARQKAAQF
+23 PITREQARQKAVQF
-37 LSDKKGKRSLKAV
+37 LTDKKGKRSLKAV
-50 TSPVKLAPETETE
+50 MSPEKLAPKTEME
-63 RYYVFDRGNDEGYVI
+63 SYYVFDRGNDEGYVI
-78 VAGDDETFAILGYTD
+78 VSGDDETYTILGYTD
-93 QGSFDYSAL
+93 QGSFDYSTL

-111 GYASQIA
+111 DYASQIA

-123 KVAGR
+123 KVSGR

-146 SQGYPYNLSCPEY
+146 SQGYPYNLTCPEY
-159 FSDGRSVTGCVATAM
+159 FNDGRSVTGCVATAM

-193 PAYDAWEAH
+193 PAYDTWSAH

-250 VQMNYTNSASSA
+250 VKMDYTNKSSGA
-262 QSHDAFKAFTTYFGY
+262 QSNDAYQAFTKYFGY
-277 GSSVKYVSY
+277 GSSVKYVSDAT
-286 SSVSDDAQ
+286 DDAQ

-308 IYISGANSGGG
+308 IYISGANSSGG

-367 AYREVIIGLEP
+367 AYREIIIGLEP
-378 ENYGEKAMSF
+378 VNYGEKAMSF
-388 ADSNIK
+388 TDSNIK
-394 KICIEN
+394 KVCIEN

-414 AAVTDLGTAFKGVT
+414 AAVTDLGTAFKGIT
-428 NIRNFQELYYFT
+428 NIRNFQEFYYFT

-465 KGIGA
+465 KAIGA
-470 RSFKGCEKM
+470 RSFKGCEKL
-479 TQLALPTGLLTIG
+479 TQLALPTGLITIG
-492 EEAFSG
+492 EEAFCG
-498 CKTLENLTLPTNLKA
+498 CKTLGDMILPTNLKA
-513 IEAGTFRNCAAF
+513 IEAGTFRDCAAF
-525 TSVDLPISVTAIG
+525 TSVDLPISVTSIG
-538 NEAFAGCAGLKV
+538 NEAFAGCTGLKA
-550 FATKTF
+550 FSTKTF
-556 CPDKITM
+556 RPDIIMM

-568 KDTELNRATL
+568 KDIELERATL
-578 TVIQGTKAYF
+578 TAIQGTKTYF
-588 SSAPQWSE
+588 SSAPQWSD

-608 GQFST
+608 GQFAT
-613 LETGQTYYIY
+613 LEVGKTYYIY

-660 EGVYYLTSEDT
+660 EGVYYLTSQDT

-682 TDGNVGKGINAVFV
+682 TDGNVGKGVNAVFV
-696 DGGSLSSSAYWHI
+696 DGGSLSSSAYWSI
-709 QSAGDQAYT
+709 QSSGEQAYT
-718 IQIPSNVSGYNA
+718 IQIPSNISGYNA
-730 QKYLGVQTD
+730 KKFLGVQTD

-771 DENQA
+771 DEEQA
-776 ANYDAA
+776 ANYEAA
-782 KVLENLLNVARE
+782 KVLENLLNVAKE
-794 RKIGTDAEQVVYD
+794 KKIGTDAEQAVYD
-807 DMGSTTEQIR
+807 NMSSTTEQIR
-817 EAQRSLRKQ
+817 QAQRSLRKQ

-834 NKVRETCMA
+834 NLVRETCMA
-843 QCDLNGDGEISFSE
+843 QCDLNGDGEISFYE
-857 ATEIKDIELRFN
+857 ATEIKDIELQFN
-869 TAITSFDEMKQF
+869 IAITSFDEMKQF
-881 KNLSTIYANT
+881 KNLTTIYANT
-891 FNNCTKLAS
+891 FNNCNKLTS
-900 IVLPESVERI
+900 VVLPESVERI

-927 EFLIELGAEAF
+927 EYLIELGTEAF

-978 GAKERYENA
+978 GAKEHYENA

-999 RTNAQPV
+999 RTNAQPT
-1006 FSPITTGKTGYIF
+1006 FSPITTGKSGYIF
-1019 NLSSRKYLNR
+1019 NLSSRKFLNR

-1036 SVVAKAGLTYQFR
+1036 SVVAKKGLSYQFR
-1049 QTNAGT
+1049 QTNAGN
-1055 YYLEH
+1055 YYLDS
-1060 DGNILFRTSTNSK
+1060 DGKILFRTSTDSK
-1073 VGDGVKT
+1073 VGAGVKT
-1080 CFYDGKDVSSKAY
+1080 CFYDGTASSKAY

-1106 MQVPQGDADYVEG
+1106 MQVPQDDTDYVEG
-1119 EYLGAGDHQS
+1119 EYLGAGDHHS
-1129 GVASPSHGAYWDMK
+1129 EVASPSHGAYWDMK
-1143 GNVTRWAFVTLED
+1143 GNVTRWAFITQED
-1156 LQAATTLNKLTAS
+1156 MQAATAFNKLTAS
-1169 LAQLLEMAQEE
+1169 LEQLLEMAQEE
-1180 QVDAVAEQAV
+1180 QVEAATEQAV
-1190 YDNANSTSDEIEDA
+1190 YNNAASTSNDIEEA
-1204 IASLRKKMH
+1204 IASLRKKLH
-1213 FIIFNDLQAKAVCVN
+1213 FIAFNDLQAKAVCVK

-1254 GNSYIKTFEELRYF
+1254 GNSNIKTFEELRFF

-1277 AFRDCSNLVTVYLP
+1277 AFRECSNLVSVYLP

-1322 GKSLAPSAATYF
+1322 GKSLAPSAVTYF
-1334 VPGNLLESYQADP
+1334 VPENLLESYLADP
-1347 QWSTRN
+1347 QWGTRN
-1353 ITAYTGKP
+1353 MTEYTGKP

-1375 AEVAFTVT
+1375 AEVDFAVT

-1400 ATVPVGTYP
+1400 PKAPVGTYP
-1409 ITITAGTVTT
+1409 ITITAGTITT
-1419 PDVQF
+1419 PDVQL

-1451 PVMEYTIRGFRNR
+1451 PVMEYTIKGFRNR
-1464 EKAEVLTKL
+1464 EKAEVLTKQ
-1473 PVIECD
+1473 PIIECD
-1479 ANEQSPAGEYEIRVS
+1479 ANELSPAGEYEIRVS

-1502 FTYVSGKLTIINS
+1502 FTYVSGTLTIVNS
-1515 TGISTTPAI
+1515 TGISPTPAI
-1524 SESEGDVYD
+1524 SEGEGDMYD
-1533 MQGRRV
+1533 MQGRKV

-1550 KKKVMIKE
+1550 KKKVIIKE

>member
-1 MKQRI
+1 MKQRFTI
-6 TTTLL
+6 TFL
-11 LCVMTVLSMYAN
+11 LCVIAMGMYAN
-23 PITREQARQKAAQF
+23 PITREQARQKAVQF
-37 LSDKKGKRSLKAV
+37 LTDKKGKRSLKAV
-50 TSPVKLAPETETE
+50 MSPGKLAPKTEME
-63 RYYVFDRGNDEGYVI
+63 SYYVFDRGNDEGYVI
-78 VAGDDETFAILGYTD
+78 VSGDDETYTILGYTD
-93 QGSFDYSAL
+93 QGSFDYSTL

-111 GYASQIA
+111 DYASQIA

-123 KVAGR
+123 KVSGR

-146 SQGYPYNLSCPEY
+146 SQGYPYNLTCPEY
-159 FSDGRSVTGCVATAM
+159 FNDGRSVTGCVATAM

-193 PAYDAWEAH
+193 PAYDTWSAH

-250 VQMNYTNSASSA
+250 VKMDYTNKSSGA
-262 QSHDAFKAFTTYFGY
+262 QSNDAYQAFTKYFGY
-277 GSSVKYVSY
+277 GSSVKYVSDAT
-286 SSVSDDAQ
+286 DDAQ

-308 IYISGANSGGG
+308 IYISGANSSGG

-367 AYREVIIGLEP
+367 AYREIIIGLEP
-378 ENYGEKAMSF
+378 VNYGEKAMSF
-388 ADSNIK
+388 TDSNIK
-394 KICIEN
+394 KVCIEN

-414 AAVTDLGTAFKGVT
+414 AAVTDLGTAFKGIT
-428 NIRNFQELYYFT
+428 NIRNFQEFYYFT

-465 KGIGA
+465 KAIGA
-470 RSFKGCEKM
+470 RSFKGCEKL
-479 TQLALPTGLLTIG
+479 TQLALPTGLITIG
-492 EEAFSG
+492 EEAFCG
-498 CKTLENLTLPTNLKA
+498 CKTLGDMILPTNLKA
-513 IEAGTFRNCAAF
+513 IEAGTFRDCAAF
-525 TSVDLPISVTAIG
+525 TSVDLPISVTSIG
-538 NEAFAGCAGLKV
+538 NEAFAGCTGLKA
-550 FATKTF
+550 FSTKTF
-556 CPDKITM
+556 RPDIIMM

-568 KDTELNRATL
+568 KDIELERATL
-578 TVIQGTKAYF
+578 TAIQGTKTYF
-588 SSAPQWSE
+588 SSAPQWSD

-608 GQFST
+608 GQFAT
-613 LETGQTYYIY
+613 LEVGQTYYIY

-660 EGVYYLTSEDT
+660 EGVYYLTSQDT

-682 TDGNVGKGINAVFV
+682 TDGNVGKGVNAVFV
-696 DGGSLSSSAYWHI
+696 DGGSLSSSAYWSI
-709 QSAGDQAYT
+709 QSSGEQAYT
-718 IQIPSNVSGYNA
+718 IQIPSNISGYNA
-730 QKYLGVQTD
+730 KKFLGVQTD

-771 DENQA
+771 DEEQA
-776 ANYDAA
+776 ANYEAA
-782 KVLENLLNVARE
+782 KVLENLLNVAKE
-794 RKIGTDAEQVVYD
+794 KKIGTDAEQAVYD
-807 DMGSTTEQIR
+807 DMSSTTEQIR
-817 EAQRSLRKQ
+817 QAQRSLRKQ

-834 NKVRETCMA
+834 NLVRETCMA
-843 QCDLNGDGEISFSE
+843 QCDLNGDGEISFYE
-857 ATEIKDIELRFN
+857 ATEIKDIELQFN
-869 TAITSFDEMKQF
+869 IAITSFDEMKQF
-881 KNLSTIYANT
+881 KNLTTIYANT
-891 FNNCTKLAS
+891 FYNCNKLTS
-900 IVLPESVERI
+900 VVLPESVERI

-927 EFLIELGAEAF
+927 EYLIELGTEAF

-978 GAKERYENA
+978 GAKEHYENA

-999 RTNAQPV
+999 RTNAQPT
-1006 FSPITTGKTGYIF
+1006 FSPITTGKSGYIF
-1019 NLSSRKYLNR
+1019 NLSSRKFLNR

-1036 SVVAKAGLTYQFR
+1036 SVVAKKGLSYQFR
-1049 QTNAGT
+1049 QTNAGN
-1055 YYLEH
+1055 YYLDS
-1060 DGNILFRTSTNSK
+1060 DGKILFRTSTDSK
-1073 VGDGVKT
+1073 VGAGVKT
-1080 CFYDGKDVSSKAY
+1080 CFYDGTASSKAY

-1106 MQVPQGDADYVEG
+1106 MQVPQDDTDYVEG
-1119 EYLGAGDHQS
+1119 EYLGAGDHHS
-1129 GVASPSHGAYWDMK
+1129 EVASPSHGAYWDMK
-1143 GNVTRWAFVTLED
+1143 GNVTRWAFITQED
-1156 LQAATTLNKLTAS
+1156 MQAATAFNKLTAS
-1169 LAQLLEMAQEE
+1169 LEQLLEMAQEE
-1180 QVDAVAEQAV
+1180 QVEAATEQAV
-1190 YDNANSTSDEIEDA
+1190 YNNAASTSNDIEEA
-1204 IASLRKKMH
+1204 IASLRKKLH
-1213 FIIFNDLQAKAVCVN
+1213 FIAFNDLQAKAVCVK

-1254 GNSYIKTFEELRYF
+1254 GNSNIKTFEELRYF
-1268 TSLKEIPDN
+1268 TSLKEISDN
-1277 AFRDCSNLVTVYLP
+1277 AFRECSNLVSVYLP

-1322 GKSLAPSAATYF
+1322 GKSLAPSAVTYF
-1334 VPGNLLESYQADP
+1334 VPENLLESYLADP
-1347 QWSTRN
+1347 QWGTRN
-1353 ITAYTGKP
+1353 MTEYTGKP

-1375 AEVAFTVT
+1375 AEVDFVVT

-1400 ATVPVGTYP
+1400 PKAPVGTYP
-1409 ITITAGTVTT
+1409 ITITAGTITT
-1419 PDVQF
+1419 PDVQL

-1451 PVMEYTIRGFRNR
+1451 PVMEYTIKGFRNR
-1464 EKAEVLTKL
+1464 EKAEVLTKQ
-1473 PVIECD
+1473 PIIECD
-1479 ANEQSPAGEYEIRVS
+1479 ANELSPAGEYEIRVS

-1502 FTYVSGKLTIINS
+1502 FTYVSGTLTIVNS
-1515 TGISTTPAI
+1515 TGISPTPAI
-1524 SESEGDVYD
+1524 SEGEGDMYD
-1533 MQGRRV
+1533 MQGRKV

-1550 KKKVMIKE
+1550 KKKVIIKE

>member
-1 MKQRI
+1 MKQRFTI
-6 TTTLL
+6 TFL
-11 LCVMTVLSMYAN
+11 LCVIAIGMYAN

-37 LSDKKGKRSLKAV
+37 LTDKKGKRSLKAV
-50 TSPVKLAPETETE
+50 MSPGKLAPKTEME
-63 RYYVFDRGNDEGYVI
+63 SYYVFDRGNDEGYVI
-78 VAGDDETFAILGYTD
+78 VSGDDETYTILGYTD
-93 QGSFDYSAL
+93 QGSFDYSTL

-111 GYASQIA
+111 DYASQIA

-123 KVAGR
+123 KVSGR

-146 SQGYPYNLSCPEY
+146 SQGYPYNLTCPEY
-159 FSDGRSVTGCVATAM
+159 FNDGRSVTGCVATAM

-193 PAYDAWEAH
+193 PAYDTWSAH

-250 VQMNYTNSASSA
+250 VKMDYTNKSSGA
-262 QSHDAFKAFTTYFGY
+262 QSNDAYQAFTKYFGY
-277 GSSVKYVSY
+277 GSSVKYVSDAT
-286 SSVSDDAQ
+286 DDAQ

-308 IYISGANSGGG
+308 IYISGANSSGG

-367 AYREVIIGLEP
+367 AYREIIIGLEP
-378 ENYGEKAMSF
+378 VNYGEKAMSF
-388 ADSNIK
+388 TDSNIK
-394 KICIEN
+394 KVCIEN

-414 AAVTDLGTAFKGVT
+414 AAVTDLGTAFKGIT
-428 NIRNFQELYYFT
+428 NIRNFQEFYYFT

-465 KGIGA
+465 KAIGA
-470 RSFKGCEKM
+470 RSFKGCEKL
-479 TQLALPTGLLTIG
+479 TQLALPTGLITIG
-492 EEAFSG
+492 EEAFCG
-498 CKTLENLTLPTNLKA
+498 CKTLGDMILPTNLKA
-513 IEAGTFRNCAAF
+513 IETGTFRDCAAF
-525 TSVDLPISVTAIG
+525 TSVDLPISVTSIG
-538 NEAFAGCAGLKV
+538 NEAFAGCTGLKA
-550 FATKTF
+550 FSTKTF
-556 CPDKITM
+556 RPDIIMM

-568 KDTELNRATL
+568 KDIELERATL
-578 TVIQGTKAYF
+578 TAIQGTKTYF
-588 SSAPQWSE
+588 SSAPQWSD

-608 GQFST
+608 GQFAT
-613 LETGQTYYIY
+613 LEVGKTYYIY

-636 YGTQAVVDEL
+636 YGTQAVIDEL

-660 EGVYYLTSEDT
+660 EGVYYLTSQDT

-682 TDGNVGKGINAVFV
+682 TDGNVGKGVNAVFV
-696 DGGSLSSSAYWHI
+696 DGGSLSSSAYWSI
-709 QSAGDQAYT
+709 QPAGEQAYT
-718 IQIPSNVSGYNA
+718 IQIPSNISGYNA
-730 QKYLGVQTD
+730 KKFLGVQTD

-771 DENQA
+771 DEEQA
-776 ANYDAA
+776 ANYEAA
-782 KVLENLLNVARE
+782 KVLENLLNVAKE
-794 RKIGTDAEQVVYD
+794 KKIGTDAEQAVYD
-807 DMGSTTEQIR
+807 NMSSTTEQIR
-817 EAQRSLRKQ
+817 QAQRSLRKQ

-834 NKVRETCMA
+834 NLVRETCMA
-843 QCDLNGDGEISFSE
+843 QCDLNGDGEISFYE
-857 ATEIKDIELRFN
+857 ATEIKDIELQFN
-869 TAITSFDEMKQF
+869 IAITSFDEMKQF
-881 KNLSTIYANT
+881 KNLTTIYANT
-891 FNNCTKLAS
+891 FNNCNKLTS
-900 IVLPESVERI
+900 VVLPESVERI

-927 EFLIELGAEAF
+927 EYLIELGTEAF

-978 GAKERYENA
+978 GAKEHYENA

-999 RTNAQPV
+999 RTNAQPT
-1006 FSPITTGKTGYIF
+1006 FSPITTGKSGYIF
-1019 NLSSRKYLNR
+1019 NLSSRKFLNR

-1036 SVVAKAGLTYQFR
+1036 SVVAKKGLSYQFR
-1049 QTNAGT
+1049 QANAGN
-1055 YYLEH
+1055 YYLDS
-1060 DGNILFRTSTNSK
+1060 DGKILFRTSTDSK
-1073 VGDGVKT
+1073 VGAGVKT
-1080 CFYDGKDVSSKAY
+1080 CFYDGTASSKAY

-1106 MQVPQGDADYVEG
+1106 MQVPQDDTDYVEG
-1119 EYLGAGDHQS
+1119 EYLGAGDHHS
-1129 GVASPSHGAYWDMK
+1129 EVASPSHGAYWDMK
-1143 GNVTRWAFVTLED
+1143 GNVTRWAFITQED
-1156 LQAATTLNKLTAS
+1156 MQAATAFNKLTAS
-1169 LAQLLEMAQEE
+1169 LEQLLEMAQEE
-1180 QVDAVAEQAV
+1180 QVEAATEQAV
-1190 YDNANSTSDEIEDA
+1190 YNNAASTSNDIEEA
-1204 IASLRKKMH
+1204 IASLRKKLH
-1213 FIIFNDLQAKAVCVN
+1213 FIAFNDLQAKAVCVK

-1254 GNSYIKTFEELRYF
+1254 GNSNIKTFEELRYF
-1268 TSLKEIPDN
+1268 TSLKEISDN
-1277 AFRDCSNLVTVYLP
+1277 AFRECSNLVSVYLP

-1313 LNPNRIVDF
+1313 LNPKRIVDF
-1322 GKSLAPSAATYF
+1322 GKSLAPSAVTYF
-1334 VPGNLLESYQADP
+1334 VPENLLESYLADP
-1347 QWSTRN
+1347 QWGTRN
-1353 ITAYTGKP
+1353 MTEYTGKP

-1375 AEVAFTVT
+1375 AEVDFAVT

-1400 ATVPVGTYP
+1400 PKAPVGTYP
-1409 ITITAGTVTT
+1409 ITITTGTITT
-1419 PDVQF
+1419 PDVQL

-1451 PVMEYTIRGFRNR
+1451 PVMEYTIKGFRNR
-1464 EKAEVLTKL
+1464 EKAEVLTKQ
-1473 PVIECD
+1473 PIIECD
-1479 ANEQSPAGEYEIRVS
+1479 ANELSPAGEYEIRVS

-1502 FTYVSGKLTIINS
+1502 FTYVSGTLTIVNS
-1515 TGISTTPAI
+1515 TGISPTPAI
-1524 SESEGDVYD
+1524 SEGEGDMYD
-1533 MQGRRV
+1533 MQGRKV

-1550 KKKVMIKE
+1550 KKKVIIKE

>member
-1 MKQRI
+1 MKQRFTI
-6 TTTLL
+6 TFL
-11 LCVMTVLSMYAN
+11 LCVIAIGMYAN

-37 LSDKKGKRSLKAV
+37 LTDKKGKRSLKAV
-50 TSPVKLAPETETE
+50 MSPGKLAPKTEME
-63 RYYVFDRGNDEGYVI
+63 SYYVFDRGNDEGYVI
-78 VAGDDETFAILGYTD
+78 VSGDDETYTILGYTD
-93 QGSFDYSAL
+93 QGSFDYSTL

-111 GYASQIA
+111 DYASQIA

-123 KVAGR
+123 KVSGR

-146 SQGYPYNLSCPEY
+146 SQGYPYNLTCPEY
-159 FSDGRSVTGCVATAM
+159 FNDGRSVTGCVATAM

-193 PAYDAWEAH
+193 PAYDTWSAH

-250 VQMNYTNSASSA
+250 VKMDYTNKSSGA
-262 QSHDAFKAFTTYFGY
+262 QSYEAYQAFTKYFGY
-277 GSSVKYVSY
+277 GSSVKYVSDAT
-286 SSVSDDAQ
+286 DDAQ

-308 IYISGANSGGG
+308 IYISGANSSGG

-367 AYREVIIGLEP
+367 AYREIIIGLEP
-378 ENYGEKAMSF
+378 VNYGEKAMSF
-388 ADSNIK
+388 TDSNIK
-394 KICIEN
+394 KVCIEN

-414 AAVTDLGTAFKGVT
+414 AAVTDLGTAFKGIT
-428 NIRNFQELYYFT
+428 NIRNFQEFYYFT

-465 KGIGA
+465 KAIGA
-470 RSFKGCEKM
+470 RSFKGCEKL
-479 TQLALPTGLLTIG
+479 TQLALPTGLITIG
-492 EEAFSG
+492 EEAFCG
-498 CKTLENLTLPTNLKA
+498 CKTLGDMILPTNLKA
-513 IEAGTFRNCAAF
+513 IEAGTFRDCAAF
-525 TSVDLPISVTAIG
+525 TSVDLPISVTSIG
-538 NEAFAGCAGLKV
+538 NEAFAGCTGLKA
-550 FATKTF
+550 FSTKTF
-556 CPDKITM
+556 RPDIIMM

-568 KDTELNRATL
+568 KDIELERATL
-578 TVIQGTKAYF
+578 TAIQGTKTYF
-588 SSAPQWSE
+588 SSAPQWSD

-608 GQFST
+608 GQFAT
-613 LETGQTYYIY
+613 LEVGKTYYIY

-660 EGVYYLTSEDT
+660 EGVYYLTSQDT

-682 TDGNVGKGINAVFV
+682 TDGNVGKGVNAVFV
-696 DGGSLSSSAYWHI
+696 DGGSVSSSAYWSI
-709 QSAGDQAYT
+709 QPAGEQAYT
-718 IQIPSNVSGYNA
+718 IQIPSNISGYNA
-730 QKYLGVQTD
+730 KKFLGVQTD

-771 DENQA
+771 DEEQA
-776 ANYDAA
+776 ANYEAA
-782 KVLENLLNVARE
+782 KVLENLLNVAKE
-794 RKIGTDAEQVVYD
+794 KKIGTDAEQAVYD
-807 DMGSTTEQIR
+807 NMSSTTEQIR
-817 EAQRSLRKQ
+817 QAQRSLRKQ

-834 NKVRETCMA
+834 NLVRETCMA
-843 QCDLNGDGEISFSE
+843 QCDLNGDGEISFYE
-857 ATEIKDIELRFN
+857 ATEIKDIELQFN
-869 TAITSFDEMKQF
+869 IAITSFDEMKQF
-881 KNLSTIYANT
+881 KNLTTIYANT
-891 FNNCTKLAS
+891 FNNCNKLTS
-900 IVLPESVERI
+900 VVLPESVERI

-927 EFLIELGAEAF
+927 EYLIELGTEAF

-978 GAKERYENA
+978 GAKEHYENA

-999 RTNAQPV
+999 RTNAQPT
-1006 FSPITTGKTGYIF
+1006 FSPITTGKSGYIF
-1019 NLSSRKYLNR
+1019 NLSSRKFLNR

-1036 SVVAKAGLTYQFR
+1036 SVVAKKGLSYQFR
-1049 QTNAGT
+1049 QTNAGN
-1055 YYLEH
+1055 YYLDS
-1060 DGNILFRTSTNSK
+1060 DGKILFRTSTDSK
-1073 VGDGVKT
+1073 VGAGVKT
-1080 CFYDGKDVSSKAY
+1080 CFYDGTASSKAY

-1106 MQVPQGDADYVEG
+1106 MQVPQDDTDYVEG
-1119 EYLGAGDHQS
+1119 EYLGAGDHHS
-1129 GVASPSHGAYWDMK
+1129 EVASPSHGAYWDMK
-1143 GNVTRWAFVTLED
+1143 GNVTRWAFITQED
-1156 LQAATTLNKLTAS
+1156 MQAATAFNKLTAS
-1169 LAQLLEMAQEE
+1169 LEQLLEMAQEE
-1180 QVDAVAEQAV
+1180 KVEAATEQAV
-1190 YDNANSTSDEIEDA
+1190 YNNAASTSNDIEEA
-1204 IASLRKKMH
+1204 IASLRKKLH
-1213 FIIFNDLQAKAVCVN
+1213 FIAFNDLQAKAVCVK

-1254 GNSYIKTFEELRYF
+1254 GNSNIKTFEELRYF

-1277 AFRDCSNLVTVYLP
+1277 AFRECSNLVSIYLP

-1322 GKSLAPSAATYF
+1322 GKSLAPSAVTYF
-1334 VPGNLLESYQADP
+1334 VPENLLESYLADP
-1347 QWSTRN
+1347 QWGTRN
-1353 ITAYTGKP
+1353 MTEYTGKP

-1375 AEVAFTVT
+1375 AEVDFAVT

-1400 ATVPVGTYP
+1400 PKAPVGTYP
-1409 ITITAGTVTT
+1409 ITITAGTITT
-1419 PDVQF
+1419 PDVQL

-1451 PVMEYTIRGFRNR
+1451 PVMEYTIKGFRNR
-1464 EKAEVLTKL
+1464 EKAEVLTKQ
-1473 PVIECD
+1473 PIIECD
-1479 ANEQSPAGEYEIRVS
+1479 ANELSPAGEYEIRVS

-1502 FTYVSGKLTIINS
+1502 FTYVSGTLTIVNS
-1515 TGISTTPAI
+1515 TGISPTPAI
-1524 SESEGDVYD
+1524 SEGEGDMYD
-1533 MQGRRV
+1533 MQGRKV

-1550 KKKVMIKE
+1550 KKKVIIKE